1 MRGLKHQKEKR
12 SMDHFAGLDVPI
24 ATMRACRP
32 QSSIKLK
39 PIVLQTFAHLA
50 LHLDEITPV
59 Q

>member
-1 MRGLKHQKEKR
+1 
-12 SMDHFAGLDVPI
+12 MDHFAGLDVPI